1 MPSTTHPNILF
12 ITVDQ
17 MRAPNDASQP
27 GDGVIQEI
35 SRIVGFAPDQD
46 LANNPYAKYFP
57 GLMALRRNAVAL
69 HNHTIAASA
78 CVPSRAAIYTG
89 QYASRT
95 GVTQTDGIFK
105 DPNDSLYPWLAPNGT
120 PTIGDWFRAAGYTTH
135 YFGKWHVSN
144 PTTGSLQ
151 PWGFGEWEL
160 SLPEGQGNGPGNL
173 GVYRDISFTD
183 LVTTFLD
190 RKALGSQYEVM
201 RSGSNL
207 AYPNNPVVR
216 KHFVDQNPQP
226 WLAVASLVNPHDIT
240 GWPRPW
246 RGGAFG
252 PQPQSV
258 DQEHTPPPVPVQGD
272 RTNPPA
278 GGTKQVELNPDG
290 LPEHLFNFTDDL
302 QAELD
307 NLFNTKPRAQYES
320 VYKVALG
327 FKSQWANAS
336 PFGYNVRDNCPLPFQ
351 LLPEDSPA
359 SARDWFQS
367 FGNYYV
373 YYYYLVDLQIRR
385 IMDCLASSG
394 LWDNTIVVFLADH
407 GEYAGAHGGMIEKW
421 FTAYQEAV
429 HVPCVVSSPLVNG
442 DDTMRHVTELT
453 SHADIL
459 PTLLG
464 LAGYDADARKHLAN
478 CILGKK
484 VSDLPGADLSGLIK
498 DPQANPQVVE
508 PDGQPREGV
517 LFVTDDDIT
526 TPLSDN
532 YGNDTYR
539 YFCDNVE
546 ALRELIQTD
555 QSNLPP
561 GVARE
566 FLPKALAPGSVAQ
579 PNHVQCV
586 RTADWKL
593 GRYWDPSGQESDQ
606 WEMYDLTTDIRE
618 RINLVTWQNG
628 QPVLNDK
635 GKAHPKAAETLPAML
650 DLLNRKLSAAGYP
663 KAFMHTVEAAR
674 SQEAG
679 R

>member
-1 MPSTTHPNILF
+1 MPTHKHPNFLF

-17 MRAPNDASQP
+17 MRAPNDAHQP
-27 GDGVIQEI
+27 GDGIIQEI
-35 SRIVGFAPDQD
+35 ARIVGFAPDQD
-46 LANNPYAKYFP
+46 LADNPYVKYFP

-69 HNHTIAASA
+69 HNQTIASSA

-105 DPNDSLYPWLAPNGT
+105 DPNDSLYPWLAPNGA

-151 PWGFGEWEL
+151 QWGFGEWEL

-207 AYPNNPVVR
+207 AYPNNPVAR
-216 KHFVDQNPQP
+216 KHFVDQEPRP

-246 RGGAFG
+246 QGGAFG
-252 PQPQSV
+252 SQPKTV
-258 DQEHTPPPVPVQGD
+258 DQEHTPPAFPEQGA
-272 RTNPPA
+272 RTNPPQ

-290 LPEHLFNFTDDL
+290 LPDHLFNFTDDL
-302 QAELD
+302 KAELD
-307 NLFNTKPRAQYES
+307 NLFKTKPRAQYES
-320 VYKVALG
+320 VYKVGLG
-327 FKSQWANAS
+327 FKSQWADAS
-336 PFGYNVRDNCPLPFQ
+336 PFGYNIRNNCPMPFQ

-359 SARDWFQS
+359 SARDWFQR
-367 FGNYYV
+367 FGDYYV
-373 YYYYLVDLQIRR
+373 YFYYLVDLQLRR
-385 IMDCLASSG
+385 IMQCLESSG
-394 LWDNTIVVFLADH
+394 LWENTIVVFLADH
-407 GEYAGAHGGMIEKW
+407 GEHGGTHGGMIEKW
-421 FTAYQEAV
+421 HTAYQEIV
-429 HVPCVVSSPLVNG
+429 HVPCVVSSPLVNN
-442 DDTMRHVTELT
+442 DQTLRHVTELT

-464 LAGYDADARKHLAN
+464 LAGYDAEARQHLAKS
-478 CILGKK
+478 ILGKK
-484 VSDLPGADLSGLIK
+484 VFELPGADLSNLIK
-498 DPQANPQVVE
+498 DPQANAQVIE
-508 PDGQPREGV
+508 PDGQPRAGV
-517 LFVTDDDIT
+517 LFVTDDEIT
-526 TPLSDN
+526 APLSDE
-532 YGNDTYR
+532 YGDDTYR

-546 ALRELIQTD
+546 ALRKLIQTAPEK
-555 QSNLPP
+555 LPP

-566 FLPKALAPGSVAQ
+566 FLPQALAPGSVAQ

-586 RTADWKL
+586 RTPEWKL
-593 GRYWDPSGQESDQ
+593 ARYWDPSGQASDE
-606 WEMYDLTTDIRE
+606 WEMYDLKTDLRE
-618 RINLVTWQNG
+618 RVNLVSWQNG
-628 QPVLNDK
+628 QPILNAK
-635 GKAHPKAAETLPAML
+635 GKAHPKAAEALPML
-650 DLLNRKLSAAGYP
+650 LSLLNRKLEAAGYP
-663 KAFMHTVEAAR
+663 EAFRHQVEGVR
-674 SQEAG
+674 SQEA